1 MKKSVRKP
9 RTIPRDTPNPK
20 AMVLAHLVA
29 RKVLDPEFLLDA
41 IYEQPFD
48 AARTAVED
56 CIRADWNAKGIN
68 KNNKDDENGLYEQA
82 MFYIGVAVGQRLG
95 GAR

>member
-41 IYEQPFD
+41 IYEQPCD

-56 CIRADWNAKGIN
+56 CIRAHYKAKGVIGS
-68 KNNKDDENGLYEQA
+68 DEEEGLYEQA
-82 MFYIGVAVGQRLG
+82 MFFIGVAIGQRLG
-95 GAR
+95 GAQ